1 MFPCFVEDCSPSTLA
16 SRDVDMFLEGD
27 SGLVEF
33 CQAWDTS
40 LDDLDGFLIDQPFPY
55 IRCGWESKN
64 RFASTDRN

>member
-16 SRDVDMFLEGD
+16 SSDIDMFLEGD

-40 LDDLDGFLIDQPFPY
+40 LDDLDRFLTDQPSLC
-55 IRCGWESKN
+55 I
-64 RFASTDRN
+64 A